1 MKTRNQEVVLGAIVF
16 VAAVFVVVGVV
27 WLSERFAGAAGGY
40 RLHVAFDTVAGLQR
54 GNHVTIRGVKAGKVL
69 GIQLRGGRLEGRR
82 PVVTIGFASI
92 RELPT
97 DSKVLLKSN
106 GILGDKV
113 IEVEVGTSSRSF
125 DDGDSLKGISSGS
138 LEVLTDNAAE
148 MSSHVNRA
156 FGDVLSPHNLDRI
169 GRILTQMDST
179 TANLR
184 AFLDG
189 NQGSMSRAID
199 DLAAT
204 SSEAHGLVGENR
216 EALGLAVGDF
226 RKTMGRLAVV
236 SENMEA
242 SSASL
247 KGMLTDLETITRQV
261 RDGKGTLGRLVTDDG
276 AYRNFQQTMASVD
289 SLVEAIKRD
298 PARYLNIK
306 FTVF

>member
-1 MKTRNQEVVLGAIVF
+1 MKTRDQEVVLGAIVF
-16 VAAVFVVVGVV
+16 VAAVLVVVGVV

-69 GIQLRGGRLEGRR
+69 GIQLRTGRLEGSR
-82 PVVTIGFASI
+82 PVVAIGFETI
-92 RELPT
+92 RELPI

-113 IEVEVGTSSRSF
+113 IEVVVGSSGQTF
-125 DDGDSLKGISSGS
+125 ADGDSLKGISSGS
-138 LEVLTDNAAE
+138 LEILTDNAAE

-156 FGDVLSPHNLDRI
+156 LGDVLSPHNLDRI
-169 GRILTQMDST
+169 GKILEQMDST

-184 AFLDG
+184 TFLDG
-189 NQGSMSRAID
+189 NRGPMSRAVG

-204 SSEAHGLVGENR
+204 SSEAHGLVRENR
-216 EALGLAVGDF
+216 EHLSMAVDDF

-247 KGMLTDLETITRQV
+247 KGMLADLEAITRQV
-261 RDGKGTLGRLVTDDG
+261 HGGKGTLGRLVTDDG